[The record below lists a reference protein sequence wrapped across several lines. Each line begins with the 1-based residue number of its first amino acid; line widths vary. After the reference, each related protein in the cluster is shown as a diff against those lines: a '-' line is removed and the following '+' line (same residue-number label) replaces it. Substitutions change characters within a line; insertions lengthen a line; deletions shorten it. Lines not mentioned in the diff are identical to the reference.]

1 MPRLINTALI
11 SIRDLLVTALPFI
24 VLGIAL
30 LAGAYFLLEPT
41 PPKRIVFATGPEQS
55 AFMEFGKRYAE
66 ELKAYGIEVQLVPT
80 RGSLDNLKALRDAN
94 QEVDVGF
101 VQGGSSQYARAADEV
116 DSGIPLE
123 SLGSMFFEP
132 VWIFYRSEAAKV
144 RPQMALGELAERDR
158 WRINLGADG
167 SGTPGLMRKLLV
179 ANRINVDDLHPE
191 NLELT
196 PAVVKLLGGE
206 LEAVAFASA
215 PESPMVQML
224 LQTPGVK
231 LLEFPQAEAYSRR
244 FPFLS
249 PVTLP
254 RGVADLERNVPSHN
268 VPLIAPVTSLIA
280 REGTHPALVQLLVQ
294 AATRIHGAPGWIAR
308 AGQFPTPEHPE
319 FPLAPE
325 AERFYKNGPPFLQR
339 YLPFWLANLIGI
351 MTAMI
356 DRMWVVLFSIIA
368 VMIPLSRVVP
378 PLYKFRIRRRIF
390 RWYRQL
396 REIET
401 QLESGQSSPVALL
414 DDLAK
419 LETRIAHISVPLS
432 YTDSLYNL
440 RVHISIVRRRIRAM
454 PAVSRGN

>member
-24 VLGIAL
+24 LLGIVL
-30 LAGAYFLLEPT
+30 LSGAYFLLQPT

-66 ELKAYGIEVQLVPT
+66 ELKTYGIEVQLVST
-80 RGSLDNLKALRDAN
+80 RGSLDNLQALRDPN
-94 QEVDVGF
+94 RDVDVGF
-101 VQGGSSQYARAADEV
+101 VQGGSSQYAREADEKE
-116 DSGIPLE
+116 SGVPLE
-123 SLGSMFFEP
+123 SLGSMFYEP
-132 VWIFYRSEAAKV
+132 VWIFYRSAAANVK
-144 RPQMALGELAERDR
+144 PQMTLAELAEHDR

-167 SGTPGLMRKLLV
+167 SGTPGLMRKLLT
-179 ANRINVDDLHPE
+179 ANRINVDELHPE
-191 NLELT
+191 KLELT

-215 PESPMVQML
+215 PEAPMVQML
-224 LQTPGVK
+224 LQTPGMK

-249 PVTLP
+249 PVELP
-254 RGVADLERNVPSHN
+254 QGVADLERNVPSHN
-268 VPLIAPVTSLIA
+268 VPLIAPITSLIA

-294 AATRIHGAPGWIAR
+294 AATRIHSKPGWIAQ

-319 FPLAPE
+319 YPLAPE
-325 AERFYKNGPPFLQR
+325 AERFYKNGAPFLQR
-339 YLPFWLANLIGI
+339 YLPFWLANL
-351 MTAMI
+351 I

-368 VMIPLSRVVP
+368 VMIPLSRIVP

-396 REIET
+396 REIEA
-401 QLESGQSSPVALL
+401 QLESGQLSSINLL
-414 DDLAK
+414 DELAK
-419 LETRIAHISVPLS
+419 LEARIAHISVPLS

-440 RVHISIVRRRIRAM
+440 RVHISIVRRRIRGM
-454 PAVSRGN
+454 PQPRHSN

>member
-1 MPRLINTALI
+1 MPRLINTALV

-24 VLGIAL
+24 LLGVTL
-30 LAGAYFLLEPT
+30 LAGAYYLLKPT

-55 AFMEFGKRYAE
+55 AFMEFGNRYAE
-66 ELKAYGIEVQLVPT
+66 ELKAYGIEVQLLST
-80 RGSLDNLKALRDAN
+80 RGSLDNLKILHDPN
-94 QEVDVGF
+94 QDVDVGF
-101 VQGGSSQYARAADEV
+101 VQGGSSQYAREADEKE
-116 DSGIPLE
+116 SGVPLE
-123 SLGSMFFEP
+123 SLGSMFYEP
-132 VWIFYRSEAAKV
+132 VWIFYRSAAANVKP
-144 RPQMALGELAERDR
+144 RMALGELAEHDR

-179 ANRINVDDLHPE
+179 ANRINVDELHPE

-215 PESPMVQML
+215 PEAPMVQML

-268 VPLIAPVTSLIA
+268 VPLIAPITSLVA

-294 AATRIHGAPGWIAR
+294 AATRIHGTPGWIAR

-339 YLPFWLANLIGI
+339 YLPFWLANLI
-351 MTAMI
+351 

-368 VMIPLSRVVP
+368 VMIPLSRIVP

-396 REIET
+396 REIEA
-401 QLESGQSSPVALL
+401 QLESGQSSSVTLL
-414 DDLAK
+414 DELAK
-419 LETRIAHISVPLS
+419 LEARIAHISVPLS

-440 RVHISIVRRRIRAM
+440 RVHISIVRRRIRGM
-454 PAVSRGN
+454 PQPRNSN